1 MAWGKKH
8 ETEDTGYIGY
18 CLGNPIEGDGPVTV
32 SNPND
37 PDFQEGLRAGIEYAA
52 QKRAC
57 SYSTEE
63 LDAMNQRNLE
73 QWHRR

>member
-1 MAWGKKH
+1 MAWWKKH
-8 ETEDTGYIGY
+8 EPEDTGYIGY
-18 CLGNPIEGDGPVTV
+18 CLGNPIDGDGPVTV
-32 SNPND
+32 RNPND
-37 PDFQEGLRAGIEYAA
+37 PEFQEGLRAGIEYAA
-52 QKRAC
+52 QKRGC